1 MYACQDS
8 SYRAIH
14 LKKCIRVGG
23 CPHKN
28 REYNMNHF
36 NTVLDGVK
44 VAFSNHDVRGT
55 PAYENING
63 AAWLDKLRKCPIGD
77 KNGAHWI
84 RATLN
89 MDDSGKCLSRSNEN
103 ASTISRVIIIDCDKS
118 INSDGQEVDGAPD
131 PIKVS
136 NILMERGIAYVLHGS
151 YSHYMNTKGNRYRIL
166 LITNSPYKKEHLA
179 PTIESIITLINSD
192 LFALKSDLLAN
203 AVENSTWA
211 QSWYFPRQPIRNNF
225 EPLYLE
231 FLEGKLIDV
240 SEPFLPPTHHIQYKN
255 KSFDT
260 NQISVIDAFNAQKN
274 LEDFLKYYDFT
285 QIRPQKW
292 LSPNSSSGIPG
303 ITVKENK
310 FFSHHNNIFND
321 GYWHDCFD
329 LWRQMEN
336 LDFKSAI
343 TQASKIIY
351 APDGRTVDEYNKSVG
366 NKKKR
371 EPILL
376 PNTHPEVMK
385 FDPNMLPE
393 AMRGFI
399 MDVANRQQSQPDFV
413 AVAAIVGLSGL
424 LGRKVLICPKQHDDW
439 EVTPNQWGAI
449 IGRPSAMKSPS
460 MKAALQ
466 PLYKIELMAAKQH
479 EEDKKNYDEE
489 IQLLELEQSIAK
501 EKAKK
506 ALKTSNRE
514 DAREALIMPDHP
526 ESPTRYRLI
535 VNDATVEKLG
545 ELLNENPNG
554 LIVVRDELAGLLFK
568 LSKEEYQGDR
578 AFYLECFDGNGH
590 FTYDRIGR
598 GTIEIKYCTLSI
610 IGGIQPTKIAKLV
623 SDAMKGIAD
632 DGLIQRFQLAIWP
645 DDIGNWEWL
654 DRAPDKIAQDAYY
667 ALFEEINSFQLH
679 TNDGEPPRFRF
690 TPEAQLLYIQW
701 MEEIQSK
708 ARRQDIH
715 PVIESHMLK
724 MPQTIAGLALLFE
737 ILDGGRESVGVEAT
751 ARALDWADYLLSHAN
766 RLYSIATN
774 QSINNAQLIIN
785 RKNKPPHQF
794 TARDVYRK
802 NWAGLDTIEAVNE
815 GIECLVDYYH
825 LIPKEH
831 LTTSTGG
838 RPTIS
843 YEWNTIRD

>member
-1 MYACQDS
+1 M
-8 SYRAIH
+8 
-14 LKKCIRVGG
+14 GG

-36 NTVLDGVK
+36 NTVLHGIK
-44 VAFSNHDVRGT
+44 VAFSTHDVRGA

-63 AAWLDKLRKCPIGD
+63 TAWLENLRRCPIGD

-89 MDDSGKCLSRSNEN
+89 VDDMGKCLSRSNRN
-103 ASTISRVIIIDCDKS
+103 ASNISRVIVIDCDKS
-118 INSDGQEVDGAPD
+118 INSDGQEIDGAPD

-136 NILMERGIAYVLHGS
+136 NILTERGISYVLHGS
-151 YSHYMNTKGNRYRIL
+151 YSHYTNTKGNRYRIL
-166 LITNSPYKKEHLA
+166 LITTSPYKKEHLA
-179 PTIESIITLINSD
+179 PTVESIVTLINSD
-192 LFALKSDLLAN
+192 LSALKSNLLVN

-211 QSWYFPRQPIRNNF
+211 QGWYFPRQPMKNNL

-231 FLEGKLIDV
+231 YLDGKLIDI
-240 SEPFLPPTHHIQYKN
+240 SEPILPPTHHIKP
-255 KSFDT
+255 KSKSSKPDE
-260 NQISVIDAFNAQKN
+260 ISVIQAFNAQKN
-274 LEDFLKYYDFT
+274 LEDILNDYGFI
-285 QIRPQKW
+285 QIRQNKW

-310 FFSHHNNIFND
+310 FYSFHNDVFND

-329 LWRQMEN
+329 LWRGMEN
-336 LDFKSAI
+336 LDMKEAVRR
-343 TQASKIIY
+343 ASKMIY
-351 APDGRTVDEYNKSVG
+351 ASDGRTVDEYNK
-366 NKKKR
+366 NLCNRKQ
-371 EPILL
+371 L
-376 PNTHPEVMK
+376 PLPLPDSRPEVMK
-385 FDPNMLPE
+385 LHPNMLPE
-393 AMRGFI
+393 KIRVFI
-399 MDVANRQQSQPDFV
+399 LDVADRQQSQPDFV

-439 EVTPNQWGAI
+439 EVTSNQWGAI

-466 PLYKIELMAAKQH
+466 PLHKIEAKAAKQH
-479 EEDKKNYDEE
+479 EKDKKNYDEE
-489 IQLLELEQSIAK
+489 IQLIELEQGIAK
-501 EKAKK
+501 DKAKK
-506 ALKTSNRE
+506 ALKALNRE
-514 DAREALIMPDHP
+514 DAREALIMSDYP
-526 ESPTRYRLI
+526 EIPTRYRLI
-535 VNDATVEKLG
+535 VNDATIEKLG

-554 LIVVRDELAGLLFK
+554 LILVRDELSGWLFK
-568 LSKEEYQGDR
+568 LSKEEHQGDR

-623 SDAMKGIAD
+623 RDAMQGIAD

-645 DDIGNWEWL
+645 DDIGSWEWL
-654 DRAPDKIAQDAYY
+654 DRAPNKIAQDAYY
-667 ALFEEINSFQLH
+667 ALFDEINDLQFY

-701 MEEIQSK
+701 MEEIQLK
-708 ARRQDIH
+708 AREQDIH
-715 PVIESHMLK
+715 PAIESHMLK

-737 ILDGGRESVGVEAT
+737 IIDGGRESVGVEAT

-774 QSINNAQLIIN
+774 QSIDNARLILN
-785 RKNKPPHQF
+785 RKNKLPNPF
-794 TARDVYRK
+794 SARDVHRK
-802 NWAGLDTIEAVNE
+802 NWAGLDTIEAVHE
-815 GIECLVDYYH
+815 ALECLIDYYH
-825 LIPKEH
+825 ILPKEQS
-831 LTTSTGG
+831 TTNAGG
-838 RPTIS
+838 RPTTS
-843 YEWNTIRD
+843 YEWNTIHD